1 MNTSTYEE
9 KILWVIEYINPYHH
23 PQNWLC
29 IFDTRE
35 AAIELLEE
43 QIGWYQSQGAIITR
57 EDHIDDEDTDEPG
70 PCYTFVYLTLK
81 EEEDP
86 IGIMKVTPYYL
97 NCGDRPLWIL

>member
-29 IFDTRE
+29 IFDNRE

-43 QIGWYQSQGAIITR
+43 QIEWYQSQGAIITR
-57 EDHIDDEDTDEPG
+57 EDEIADEDTDEPG
-70 PCYTFVYLTLK
+70 PCYTYVDIFLK
-81 EEEDP
+81 EEKDP
-86 IGIMKVTPYYL
+86 IGIMRVTPYYL
-97 NCGDRPLWIL
+97 NCADRPLWVL

>member
-9 KILWVIEYINPYHH
+9 KMLWVIEYINPYHH

-29 IFDTRE
+29 IFDNRE

-43 QIGWYQSQGAIITR
+43 QIEWYQSQGAIITR

-70 PCYTFVYLTLK
+70 PCYTYVDLTLK
-81 EEEDP
+81 EEKDVM
-86 IGIMKVTPYYL
+86 G
-97 NCGDRPLWIL
+97 

>member
-1 MNTSTYEE
+1 MNTYEE
-9 KILWVIEYINPYHH
+9 KILWVIEHINPYHH

-43 QIGWYQSQGAIITR
+43 QIDWYQSQGAIITR
-57 EDHIDDEDTDEPG
+57 EDDIDDEDTDEPG
-70 PCYTFVYLTLK
+70 PCYTYVEMFLK
-81 EEEDP
+81 EGEDP
-86 IGIMKVTPYYL
+86 IGIMKVKPYYL

>member
-1 MNTSTYEE
+1 MNTYEE

-43 QIGWYQSQGAIITR
+43 QINWYQSQGAIITR
-57 EDHIDDEDTDEPG
+57 EDDIADEDTDEPG
-70 PCYTFVYLTLK
+70 PCYTYVKMFLK